1 MSENK
6 KTVAVAGATGRAGR
20 FIAEEAMKRGFKVR
34 ALLIKPFDQPD
45 QPELTSLGA
54 DLVFADLTSVESIEK
69 ALEGTDY
76 LISAIGSRKPFSGKE
91 NDKIDNM
98 GNQNFTRAA
107 KAKGLERVVIISSIG
122 VGNSRKAVSF
132 MNKIFMGPIL
142 KAKQKSEEFISSF
155 GMEYTIIR
163 PGGYSQKEL
172 SGEIAFGEGGN
183 FSGLIRREQIAKV
196 CVDALTSSAM
206 KNRTFEVIDAVTVKD
221 DRCDQFIKL

>member
-6 KTVAVAGATGRAGR
+6 KTVAVAGATGRAGGL
-20 FIAEEAMKRGFKVR
+20 IVEEALKRGFNVR
-34 ALLIKPFDQPD
+34 ALLIKPFDQPE
-45 QPELTSLGA
+45 QPKLTSAGVELA
-54 DLVFADLTSVESIEK
+54 FTDLTSVESISS
-69 ALEGTDY
+69 ALEGADY

-98 GNQNFTRAA
+98 GNQNFARAA
-107 KAKGLERVVIISSIG
+107 KAKGLERIVVISSIG
-122 VGNSRKAVSF
+122 VGNSRGVISF
-132 MNKIFMGPIL
+132 MNKMFMGPIL

-155 GMEYTIIR
+155 GIEYTIIR

-196 CVDALTSSAM
+196 CVDALTRPAM
-206 KNRTFEVIDAVTVKD
+206 KNRTFEVIDAATVRD
-221 DRCDQFIKL
+221 DRGDQFIKL